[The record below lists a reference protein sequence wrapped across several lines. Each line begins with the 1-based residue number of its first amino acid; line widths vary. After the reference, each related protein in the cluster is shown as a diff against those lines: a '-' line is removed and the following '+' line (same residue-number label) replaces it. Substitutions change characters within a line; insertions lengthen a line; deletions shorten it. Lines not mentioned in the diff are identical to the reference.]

1 MKKKNNKKLFIILAI
16 VLLIVTLTVVF
27 VVRSNTNKR
36 ELTLSER
43 RWIEDNKKS
52 MIDIYVM
59 NNLPVFST
67 E

>member
-36 ELTLSER
+36 ELNRFDHFPDHFEKVILT
-43 RWIEDNKKS
+43 
-52 MIDIYVM
+52 MV
-59 NNLPVFST
+59 
-67 E
+67 